1 MEIPPIVPGHH
12 PSLLISLILRPKNS
26 MGMYGL
32 FTGILWENLAPS
44 WPSQKSLWEFY
55 GIVWVNSMGIL

>member
-1 MEIPPIVPGHH
+1 ME
-12 PSLLISLILRPKNS
+12 L
-26 MGMYGL
+26 YGL

-55 GIVWVNSMGIL
+55 GIVWVILWEFYEVAVP